1 MSEDARP
8 ASKVA
13 RVIAEYGLEGWG
25 ATLERRWTGAE
36 GERTSLRDLADALNE
51 AILEAA
57 LREADEPVTD
67 PELASTYRA
76 LTDDD
81 VSEADRVRTERDLE
95 RAGVDVEALRGD
107 FVTHQA
113 VHTYLTDYRE
123 VEPPESAAGRVER
136 DVEHLQRL
144 RGRLDA
150 VAESTIA
157 ALVDRGDLA
166 DHDYQVFVDT
176 RVVCADCG
184 SSYELETLLRRGG
197 CDCEE

>member
-13 RVIAEYGLEGWG
+13 RVIEEYGLEGWG
-25 ATLERRWTGAE
+25 ATLERRWTGAD

-57 LREADEPVTD
+57 LRRADEQVTD
-67 PELASTYRA
+67 PELESTYRA
-76 LTDDD
+76 LTDDG
-81 VSEADRVRTERDLE
+81 VSQADRVRTERDLE
-95 RAGVDVEALRGD
+95 RAGVDVEPLRGD

-123 VEPPESAAGRVER
+123 VDLPESAADRVER

-150 VAESTIA
+150 VAESTIS

-176 RVVCADCG
+176 RVVCEDCG